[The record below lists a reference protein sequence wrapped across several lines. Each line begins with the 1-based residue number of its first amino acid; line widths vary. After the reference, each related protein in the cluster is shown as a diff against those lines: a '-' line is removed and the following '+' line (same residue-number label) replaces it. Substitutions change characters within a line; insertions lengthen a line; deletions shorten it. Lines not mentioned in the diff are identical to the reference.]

1 MAEQTK
7 EVTKHQ
13 TNTEIASGNGSGSSN
28 LNSKEQTRKSSPEFN
43 PSNEHSVNL
52 ALKVATSLL
61 QSVFLENRPVVLPVN
76 LQLTGGLPP
85 HVGEIGLSPL
95 ILPAS
100 STVSMPLV
108 LDQHLNSQL
117 SPSLRSCPFA
127 NIQISALLENLLLGQ
142 SEALVY
148 HTDAPVFQS
157 HGTASCLQDLR
168 PSLSHCASAEN
179 QMTGPDQPI
188 SLPSNFFKIV
198 QPTSTPMTSLIPP
211 ATLLVPYPFVVP
223 LPIQIRIPIQIPQTL
238 VSKTFIKTS
247 KSGSMIDKSTM
258 TSPTIPCC
266 TRSTA
271 CPVFPHTPSVS
282 QEEVLDLS
290 LKATQTKREHILA
303 SPNSALDLSV
313 VCSNSKLQNG
323 QNTWTI
329 HEGNGN
335 NITRSNYDYNGNIV
349 CPTQTVKVIVSPI
362 ETAPA
367 PLCDKR
373 RCFSWDYMINSPMK
387 PDRIQDTVPQD
398 SSRRLSTAHPP
409 CSEPQKQILN
419 NKKNIFQKGRVTKH
433 AWRHQYK
440 EIKCNNDI
448 IH

>member
-1 MAEQTK
+1 MADQTK

-13 TNTEIASGNGSGSSN
+13 TNTEIPNGNGSGSSN

-43 PSNEHSVNL
+43 PSNEHSVKL

-61 QSVFLENRPVVLPVN
+61 QSVFFENRPVVLPVN
-76 LQLTGGLPP
+76 FQLAGGLPP
-85 HVGEIGLSPL
+85 QVGETGSPL

-117 SPSLRSCPFA
+117 PPSLRSCPFA
-127 NIQISALLENLLLGQ
+127 NIQISALLENLLLSQ
-142 SEALVY
+142 PEALVY
-148 HTDAPVFQS
+148 HTDTPVFQS
-157 HGTASCLQDLR
+157 HGTASCLQDKR
-168 PSLSHCASAEN
+168 PSLSKCASAEY

-223 LPIQIRIPIQIPQTL
+223 LPVPLPIPIPIPIQIPQSL
-238 VSKTFIKTS
+238 NSKTFIKTS
-247 KSGSMIDKSTM
+247 KSGSMIDKSTI
-258 TSPTIPCC
+258 TSPTISCC

-290 LKATQTKREHILA
+290 LKATQTKREHVISA
-303 SPNSALDLSV
+303 SLNSALDLSV
-313 VCSNSKLQNG
+313 VHSNSRLQNG
-323 QNTWTI
+323 PNTWTI

-335 NITRSNYDYNGNIV
+335 NITRSKYNYNGKIV
-349 CPTQTVKVIVSPI
+349 CPTQTVKVIVSPT

-373 RCFSWDYMINSPMK
+373 RGFSWDYMINSPMK
-387 PDRIQDTVPQD
+387 PDRIQDSVPQD

-419 NKKNIFQKGRVTKH
+419 NKNVYFKRDRSKNSI
-433 AWRHQYK
+433 
-440 EIKCNNDI
+440 
-448 IH
+448 